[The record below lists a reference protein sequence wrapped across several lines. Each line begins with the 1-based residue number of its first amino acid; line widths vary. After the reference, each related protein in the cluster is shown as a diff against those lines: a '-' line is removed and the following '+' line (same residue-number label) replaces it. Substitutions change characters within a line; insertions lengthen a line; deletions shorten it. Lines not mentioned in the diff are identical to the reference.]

1 LIPFIEDNPLA
12 VCDTRTVEPS
22 DLVLTDRIFPN
33 NEYTLYLVKHSQKQR
48 WHWLSK
54 QTPSELTLMMM
65 YDSKPGAARCEFLS
79 QIKASNAD
87 INVQS
92 VLMDLS

>member
-1 LIPFIEDNPLA
+1 VSFANGFSYLTLLSTWRPLIPFIEDNPLA
-12 VCDTRTVEPS
+12 VCDTRTIEPS

-65 YDSKPGAARCEFLS
+65 YDSKPGAARCE
-79 QIKASNAD
+79 SNP
-87 INVQS
+87 
-92 VLMDLS
+92 